1 MDQGPDFKLSP
12 IRRIRNAWHNIELW
26 MIFLAGLIGMT
37 AALSIPIAQRQSTFG
52 LSAGDV
58 APQDIL
64 APYAISYK
72 SDALTQQ
79 AKQAAANGVTPI
91 YDPPDSQVTRQQLD
105 DLRSTL
111 DFIDAIRADEHASA
125 QQKLADLG
133 SIAGIKLDGDI
144 AQAILELPEPRWKA
158 VKSEAVSVLEQVMR
172 SEIRPD
178 RVDQVRRT
186 VPALVSITMPQD
198 QADLVVRF
206 VSAFVAPN
214 ARLNQEATQAARD
227 QAAQAVSP
235 VIKTYASGETIVNR
249 GQIVTPLQLEALQA
263 YDLLTPPEPWKEIAI
278 RALLV
283 AVLGISLVVYG
294 FRTHHDQIRS
304 VRLASTLT
312 VLLVVF
318 TLGLQVMVP
327 GRTVM
332 PYVFPAATLPM
343 LLAVLFSPGMG
354 IMGAIVSGALAGF
367 LGARGLE
374 LGLYVCLSGIM
385 GALMIGQ
392 AERLSTF
399 FWSGLSAALAAVA
412 IVVIFRFPDPATDM
426 VGKASLMG
434 AGLLNGFLSASLAF
448 GLLLLV
454 GSVVGIT
461 TNLQL
466 IELSRPDQP
475 LLQFILRNAPGTY
488 QHSLQVANLAEQAA
502 RAVGANPLL
511 TRVGALYHDA
521 GKALRPQFFIENQVS
536 GQNIHQQ
543 LDPAT
548 SAGIILAHVRD
559 GLDLA
564 KKYRLPAQVQAFIPE
579 HHGRMEANYQYQAAL
594 EAAGGDTSKVD
605 RKAFAYPGPRPHSK
619 ETALLMLADGVEAK
633 ARAETPK
640 DDGEIE
646 ELVNWVIQNRLTNGQ
661 LDRTNLTLKDL
672 DTIRRSFVS
681 TLRGI
686 YHPRIRYPEQDSP
699 SDSDQTSQAE
709 PAGDGDAVTS
719 PASPASPQPDSA

>member
-37 AALSIPIAQRQSTFG
+37 AAVSIPIAQRQSTFG
-52 LSAGDV
+52 LAAGDV

-64 APYAISYK
+64 APYALSYK

-79 AKQAAANGVTPI
+79 AKQAAANGVSPV
-91 YDPPDSQVTRQQLD
+91 YDPPDSQVTRRQLD

-111 DFIDAIRADEHASA
+111 DYIDAIRADEHASA
-125 QQKLADLG
+125 EQKLTDLE
-133 SIAGIKLDGDI
+133 SLAGIKLDGDT

-172 SEIRPD
+172 SEIRPE
-178 RVDQVRRT
+178 RVTQVRRT

-214 ARLNQEATQAARD
+214 ARLNEEATQAARD
-227 QAAQAVSP
+227 EASQAVAP
-235 VIKTYASGETIVNR
+235 VIKTYAPGETIVNR

-278 RALLV
+278 RGLLV
-283 AVLGISLVVYG
+283 AVLGISLVMYG
-294 FRTHHDQIRS
+294 FRTHQDQIRS
-304 VRLASTLT
+304 VRLASTMT

-332 PYVFPAATLPM
+332 PYIFPAATLPM

-354 IMGAIVSGALAGF
+354 VMGAVVSGALAGF

-374 LGLYVCLSGIM
+374 LGLYISLSGIM
-385 GALMIGQ
+385 GALMIGK

-434 AGLLNGFLSASLAF
+434 AGLLSGFLSASLAF

-521 GKALRPQFFIENQVS
+521 GKALRPQFFIENQVT

-564 KKYRLPAQVQAFIPE
+564 KKYRLPAQVQAFIP
-579 HHGRMEANYQYQAAL
+579 
-594 EAAGGDTSKVD
+594 
-605 RKAFAYPGPRPHSK
+605 
-619 ETALLMLADGVEAK
+619 
-633 ARAETPK
+633 
-640 DDGEIE
+640 
-646 ELVNWVIQNRLTNGQ
+646 
-661 LDRTNLTLKDL
+661 
-672 DTIRRSFVS
+672 
-681 TLRGI
+681 
-686 YHPRIRYPEQDSP
+686 
-699 SDSDQTSQAE
+699 
-709 PAGDGDAVTS
+709 
-719 PASPASPQPDSA
+719 

>member
-37 AALSIPIAQRQSTFG
+37 AAVSIPIAQRQSTFG
-52 LSAGDV
+52 LGAGDV

-64 APYAISYK
+64 APYALSYK

-79 AKQAAANGVTPI
+79 AKQAAANGVSPV
-91 YDPPDSQVTRQQLD
+91 YDPPDSQVTRRQLD

-111 DFIDAIRADEHASA
+111 DYIDAIRADEHASA
-125 QQKLADLG
+125 DQKLADLE
-133 SIAGIKLDGDI
+133 SLAGIKLEGDT

-172 SEIRPD
+172 SEIRPE
-178 RVDQVRRT
+178 RVTQVQRT

-214 ARLNQEATQAARD
+214 ARLNEEATQAARD
-227 QAAQAVSP
+227 QASQAVAP
-235 VIKTYASGETIVNR
+235 VIKTYAPGETIVSR

-278 RALLV
+278 RGLLV
-283 AVLGISLVVYG
+283 AVLGISLVMYG
-294 FRTHHDQIRS
+294 FRTHQDQIRS
-304 VRLASTLT
+304 VRLASTMT

-354 IMGAIVSGALAGF
+354 IMGAVVSGALAGF

-374 LGLYVCLSGIM
+374 LGLYISLSGIM
-385 GALMIGQ
+385 GALMIGK

-434 AGLLNGFLSASLAF
+434 AGLLSGFLSASLAF

-466 IELSRPDQP
+466 IELSRPDHP

-521 GKALRPQFFIENQVS
+521 GKALRPQFFIENQVA

-579 HHGRMEANYQYQAAL
+579 HHGKMEASYQYQAAV
-594 EAAGGDTSKVD
+594 EAAGGDASRVD

-633 ARAETPK
+633 ARAEAPK

-646 ELVNWVIQNRLTNGQ
+646 ALVNWVIQNRLTNGQ

-686 YHPRIRYPEQDSP
+686 YHPRIRYPEQDAP
-699 SDSDQTSQAE
+699 SDPDQTPDLE
-709 PAGDGDAVTS
+709 PAQDGNEAKS

>member
-1 MDQGPDFKLSP
+1 MDQGPDFKPSP
-12 IRRIRNAWHNIELW
+12 IQKIRNAWHNIELW
-26 MIFLAGLIGMT
+26 IIFLAGLIGMT
-37 AALSIPIAQRQSTFG
+37 AAVSIPIAQRQSTFG
-52 LSAGDV
+52 LGAGDV

-64 APYAISYK
+64 APYALSFK
-72 SDALTQQ
+72 SDVLTQQ
-79 AKQAAANGVTPI
+79 AKQAAANSVTPV
-91 YDPPDSQVTRQQLD
+91 YDPPDSQVARRQLD

-111 DFIDAIRADEHASA
+111 DFIDATRADEHAT
-125 QQKLADLG
+125 QVQKLVDLA
-133 SIAGIKLDGDI
+133 SLAGIQIQGDT
-144 AQAILELPEPRWKA
+144 AQAVLDLPEARWKA
-158 VKSEAVSVLEQVMR
+158 VKSEAVAVLEQVMR
-172 SEIRPD
+172 TEIRPE

-198 QADLVVRF
+198 QADLVVRL

-214 ARLNQEATQAARD
+214 ASLNDQVTQTARD
-227 QAAQAVSP
+227 QAAQAIDP
-235 VIKTYASGETIVNR
+235 VIKTYASGETIVSR

-263 YDLLTPPEPWKEIAI
+263 YDLLTPPEPWKEVAI
-278 RALLV
+278 RGLLV
-283 AVLGISLVVYG
+283 AVLGISLVMYG
-294 FRTHHDQIRS
+294 FRTHPDQIRS
-304 VRLASTLT
+304 VRLASTMT

-332 PYVFPAATLPM
+332 PYLFPAATLPM

-354 IMGAIVSGALAGF
+354 IMGAIVGGALAGF
-367 LGARGLE
+367 LGARGME
-374 LGLYVCLSGIM
+374 LGLYVALSGIM
-385 GALMIGQ
+385 GSLMIGQ

-426 VGKASLMG
+426 VGKASLLG

-454 GSVVGIT
+454 GSVLGIT

-466 IELSRPDQP
+466 IELSRPDHP

-502 RAVGANPLL
+502 RAIGANTLL

-521 GKALRPQFFIENQVS
+521 GKALRPQFFIENQVA

-548 SAGIILAHVRD
+548 SAGIILAHVKD

-564 KKYRLPAQVQAFIPE
+564 KKYRLPAQIQAFIPE
-579 HHGRMEANYQYQAAL
+579 HHGRLEASFQYQAAV
-594 EAAGGDTSKVD
+594 EAAGGDATKVD
-605 RKAFAYPGPRPHSK
+605 RKAFAYAGPRPHSR

-633 ARAETPK
+633 ARAESPK
-640 DDGEIE
+640 DDGQIE
-646 ELVNWVIQNRLTNGQ
+646 ELVNWVIQNRLSNGQ
-661 LDRTNLTLKDL
+661 LDQTNLTLKDL

-686 YHPRIRYPEQDSP
+686 YHPRIRYPEQDAP
-699 SDSDQTSQAE
+699 SDEDHSPTDETHDAE
-709 PAGDGDAVTS
+709 DAPQP

>member
-1 MDQGPDFKLSP
+1 
-12 IRRIRNAWHNIELW
+12 
-26 MIFLAGLIGMT
+26 
-37 AALSIPIAQRQSTFG
+37 
-52 LSAGDV
+52 
-58 APQDIL
+58 
-64 APYAISYK
+64 
-72 SDALTQQ
+72 
-79 AKQAAANGVTPI
+79 
-91 YDPPDSQVTRQQLD
+91 
-105 DLRSTL
+105 
-111 DFIDAIRADEHASA
+111 
-125 QQKLADLG
+125 
-133 SIAGIKLDGDI
+133 
-144 AQAILELPEPRWKA
+144 
-158 VKSEAVSVLEQVMR
+158 
-172 SEIRPD
+172 
-178 RVDQVRRT
+178 
-186 VPALVSITMPQD
+186 
-198 QADLVVRF
+198 
-206 VSAFVAPN
+206 
-214 ARLNQEATQAARD
+214 
-227 QAAQAVSP
+227 
-235 VIKTYASGETIVNR
+235 
-249 GQIVTPLQLEALQA
+249 
-263 YDLLTPPEPWKEIAI
+263 
-278 RALLV
+278 
-283 AVLGISLVVYG
+283 
-294 FRTHHDQIRS
+294 
-304 VRLASTLT
+304 
-312 VLLVVF
+312 
-318 TLGLQVMVP
+318 
-327 GRTVM
+327 
-332 PYVFPAATLPM
+332 
-343 LLAVLFSPGMG
+343 
-354 IMGAIVSGALAGF
+354 MGAVVSGALAGF

-374 LGLYVCLSGIM
+374 LGLYISLSGIM
-385 GALMIGQ
+385 GALMIGK

-434 AGLLNGFLSASLAF
+434 AGLLSGFLSASLAF

-521 GKALRPQFFIENQVS
+521 GKALRPQFFIENQVA

-579 HHGRMEANYQYQAAL
+579 HHGKMEASYQYQAAV
-594 EAAGGDTSKVD
+594 EAAGGDASRVD

-633 ARAETPK
+633 ARAEAPK

-646 ELVNWVIQNRLTNGQ
+646 ALVNWVIQNRLTNGQ

-686 YHPRIRYPEQDSP
+686 YHPRIRYPEQDAP
-699 SDSDQTSQAE
+699 SDPDQTPDLE
-709 PAGDGDAVTS
+709 PAQDGNEAKS

>member
-1 MDQGPDFKLSP
+1 M
-12 IRRIRNAWHNIELW
+12 
-26 MIFLAGLIGMT
+26 
-37 AALSIPIAQRQSTFG
+37 
-52 LSAGDV
+52 
-58 APQDIL
+58 
-64 APYAISYK
+64 
-72 SDALTQQ
+72 
-79 AKQAAANGVTPI
+79 
-91 YDPPDSQVTRQQLD
+91 
-105 DLRSTL
+105 
-111 DFIDAIRADEHASA
+111 
-125 QQKLADLG
+125 
-133 SIAGIKLDGDI
+133 
-144 AQAILELPEPRWKA
+144 
-158 VKSEAVSVLEQVMR
+158 
-172 SEIRPD
+172 
-178 RVDQVRRT
+178 
-186 VPALVSITMPQD
+186 
-198 QADLVVRF
+198 
-206 VSAFVAPN
+206 
-214 ARLNQEATQAARD
+214 
-227 QAAQAVSP
+227 
-235 VIKTYASGETIVNR
+235 
-249 GQIVTPLQLEALQA
+249 
-263 YDLLTPPEPWKEIAI
+263 
-278 RALLV
+278 
-283 AVLGISLVVYG
+283 
-294 FRTHHDQIRS
+294 
-304 VRLASTLT
+304 T

-354 IMGAIVSGALAGF
+354 VMGAVVCGALAGF

-374 LGLYVCLSGIM
+374 LGLYISMSGIM
-385 GALMIGQ
+385 GALMIGK

-434 AGLLNGFLSASLAF
+434 AGLLSGFLSASLAF

-521 GKALRPQFFIENQVS
+521 GKALRPQFFIENQVA

-579 HHGRMEANYQYQAAL
+579 HHGKMEANYQYQAAV
-594 EAAGGDTSKVD
+594 EAAGGDASKVD
-605 RKAFAYPGPRPHSK
+605 RKAFAYPGPRPRSK

-633 ARAETPK
+633 ARAEAPK

-646 ELVNWVIQNRLTNGQ
+646 ALVNWVIQNRLTNGQ

-686 YHPRIRYPEQDSP
+686 YHPRIRYPEQDAP
-699 SDSDQTSQAE
+699 SDSDQTPDVA
-709 PAGDGDAVTS
+709 PAQDGDEAKS